1 MSIERRRRGQYYLFS
16 HNNKSLLHFEQGIYN
31 ASYRAGAWAYIGETE
46 ELQVWRRSQP
56 QTPLQG
62 DRSLSLV

>member
-1 MSIERRRRGQYYLFS
+1 MF
-16 HNNKSLLHFEQGIYN
+16 SLLKGIYN

-46 ELQVWRRSQP
+46 ELHVWRRSQP

-62 DRSLSLV
+62 D